1 MKPIFFVITVVALLF
16 TMPITA
22 AAQLPESSTQMRLAK
37 DADFLER
44 VAYNMVKT
52 AKDVKAEAL
61 NTSCHQ
67 QRSTY
72 ANNVIN
78 SPDAFARVAA
88 VMIVGGVN
96 LIGTVTIDGQ
106 GKATSTVTDGALFSQ
121 INTFWSALSGCDTG
135 S

>member
-1 MKPIFFVITVVALLF
+1 MSTRVMLAVVMVCAIAA
-16 TMPITA
+16 PA
-22 AAQLPESSTQMRLAK
+22 AAQLPESTTQMRLAK
-37 DADFLER
+37 DVDFLER

-61 NTSCHQ
+61 ATACHT
-67 QRSTY
+67 QRSSY
-72 ANNVIN
+72 ATNVIN
-78 SPDAFARVAA
+78 SPESFARVAA

-96 LIGTVTIDGQ
+96 LIGTVSFDGQ
-106 GKATSTVTDGALFSQ
+106 GKPTSSVTDGALFSQ